1 MTFQRGKNELNMSLK
16 KKLSSFSNEKQNSY
30 FPTISKLTHTNTFMT
45 YLRNDKYKKILAK
58 SYFEKYKKEA
68 MQKKKKLPK
77 LNNIQ
82 PFHDFGQK
90 KLSKVVIQL
99 NPKDTSE
106 NNNNINNPNHMN
118 LFFRNRKTQNCL
130 KRGFN
135 SFVHSNNNRNSV
147 IIDGLSL
154 SFSNIL
160 IRNSMNRSSSTINF
174 YRN

>member
-1 MTFQRGKNELNMSLK
+1 MTFQREKNDLNMSLK
-16 KKLSSFSNEKQNSY
+16 KKLSSFSSEKQKSK

-45 YLRNDKYKKILAK
+45 YLRNDKYKEILAK
-58 SYFEKYKKEA
+58 SYFEKYKKET

-90 KLSKVVIQL
+90 KLSKIFIQL
-99 NPKDTSE
+99 NPKDTSD
-106 NNNNINNPNHMN
+106 NNNPNHLN

-130 KRGFN
+130 KIGFN
-135 SFVHSNNNRNSV
+135 SFVHSNNNNHNSV

-160 IRNSMNRSSSTINF
+160 IRNSMNRSSSTVNF
-174 YRN
+174 YKN